1 LTLKIKDRDMIW
13 FPGYGL
19 YGKVIR
25 VRGEKCLVLFSG
37 TRKSK
42 WLTMEEFCDN
52 IEEALQQDK

>member
-1 LTLKIKDRDMIW
+1 MIW